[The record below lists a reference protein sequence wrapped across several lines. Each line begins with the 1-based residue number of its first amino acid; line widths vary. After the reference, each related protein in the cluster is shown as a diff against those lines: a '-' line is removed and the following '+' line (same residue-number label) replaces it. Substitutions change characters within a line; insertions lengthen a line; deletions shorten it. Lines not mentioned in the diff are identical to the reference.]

1 MSNDDNSCFKTLAL
15 FAKLYHKQHD
25 LNSLISTLPIQ
36 KGRIEP
42 DLFGIDYVNNNFA
55 KAAHNAGLD
64 CKIIK
69 QRIEDIDELTLPL
82 ILLKKDQ
89 TGIILDSLNEAE
101 GTAQIL
107 LASSGDTVL
116 TVGLEKLKEDYSGYL
131 VLLGK
136 KFEYHTKK
144 NKTLLDQKHW
154 FWSSLKPSIPI
165 YMDVLKASLVIN
177 LFVLAVPLFSRNV
190 YDRVIPNNAIETLW
204 VLAAG
209 VVIVLLFDSILKF
222 MRTYFL
228 EIAARKSD
236 IIISAKLFEHV
247 MGLRSEFSPVS
258 VGSFAI
264 HFKEFD
270 SVRNFLASSVLTLVI
285 DLPFLFIFLGVIYYI
300 GGVIVLVPAFIMA
313 LVLVYTLLIAK
324 PLYKSI
330 EATYQ
335 AIASKNSILIETLTA
350 LETIKVFNAYNTIQ
364 YKYEEANG
372 YIADKNVTTKIMS
385 ASISTITGV
394 LIQLNTVFVAIVGV
408 YLIQD
413 LQLSMG
419 GLIAIVILSSRTI
432 SPVGQV
438 AGLISTWEQTKVA
451 YKALNDIMARE
462 VERDESK
469 EYISLKNIKGSIE
482 FRQVSFAYPNGEGEC
497 LKNVSF
503 KVNEG
508 EKFALLGK
516 IGSGKSTILKLV
528 LGLYK
533 PQSGSILIDGV
544 DINQVDPVILRD
556 NISYVPQE
564 VMLFEGS
571 IKDNVACGVPYID
584 DESIIRASKVSSLH
598 EFTQKSPNGYDSH
611 IVEGGKNLSGGQ
623 RQSVAIARAFLKDK
637 PIVLFDEPTN
647 AMDTV
652 SESYSRSNLVTK
664 TRDKTILLVTHKM
677 NMLDL
682 VDNVIILE
690 EGQIVYNGPKS
701 SLENWMANE
710 QK

>member
-1 MSNDDNSCFKTLAL
+1 
-15 FAKLYHKQHD
+15 
-25 LNSLISTLPIQ
+25 
-36 KGRIEP
+36 
-42 DLFGIDYVNNNFA
+42 
-55 KAAHNAGLD
+55 
-64 CKIIK
+64 
-69 QRIEDIDELTLPL
+69 
-82 ILLKKDQ
+82 
-89 TGIILDSLNEAE
+89 
-101 GTAQIL
+101 
-107 LASSGDTVL
+107 
-116 TVGLEKLKEDYSGYL
+116 
-131 VLLGK
+131 
-136 KFEYHTKK
+136 
-144 NKTLLDQKHW
+144 
-154 FWSSLKPSIPI
+154 
-165 YMDVLKASLVIN
+165 
-177 LFVLAVPLFSRNV
+177 
-190 YDRVIPNNAIETLW
+190 
-204 VLAAG
+204 
-209 VVIVLLFDSILKF
+209 
-222 MRTYFL
+222 
-228 EIAARKSD
+228 
-236 IIISAKLFEHV
+236 
-247 MGLRSEFSPVS
+247 
-258 VGSFAI
+258 
-264 HFKEFD
+264 
-270 SVRNFLASSVLTLVI
+270 VRNFLASSVLTLVI

>member
-89 TGIILDSLNEAE
+89 TGVILDSLNEAE

-107 LASSGDTVL
+107 LAPSGDTVL

>member
-1 MSNDDNSCFKTLAL
+1 
-15 FAKLYHKQHD
+15 
-25 LNSLISTLPIQ
+25 
-36 KGRIEP
+36 
-42 DLFGIDYVNNNFA
+42 
-55 KAAHNAGLD
+55 
-64 CKIIK
+64 
-69 QRIEDIDELTLPL
+69 
-82 ILLKKDQ
+82 
-89 TGIILDSLNEAE
+89 LNEAE

>member
-89 TGIILDSLNEAE
+89 TGVILDSLNEAE

-677 NMLDL
+677 NMLEL

>member
-89 TGIILDSLNEAE
+89 TGVILDSLNEAE